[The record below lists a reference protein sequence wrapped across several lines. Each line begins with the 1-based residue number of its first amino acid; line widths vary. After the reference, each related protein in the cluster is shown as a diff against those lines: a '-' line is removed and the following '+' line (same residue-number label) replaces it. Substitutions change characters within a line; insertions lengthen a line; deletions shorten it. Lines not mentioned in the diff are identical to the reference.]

1 MKETTMETF
10 QNTLTIQRSTQDV
23 FAFLANFEN
32 VPSWNHAIQQT
43 TKTSPGPIGVGTTY
57 RQIRSMP
64 TRSREAF
71 EVTVFDPSRRLVIEG
86 QIGPFQARLGYVLE
100 PVGDATRLTNAAEL
114 EPSSTISRLLAPLA
128 ASRVKAAVAS
138 NLETL
143 KVILETDRRPS
154 HPTQPMRGIT
164 LSDDPR

>member
-32 VPSWNHAIQQT
+32 VPSWNYAIQQT

-86 QIGPFQARLGYVLE
+86 QIGCRGQKLR
-100 PVGDATRLTNAAEL
+100 
-114 EPSSTISRLLAPLA
+114 SPL
-128 ASRVKAAVAS
+128 
-138 NLETL
+138 
-143 KVILETDRRPS
+143 
-154 HPTQPMRGIT
+154 
-164 LSDDPR
+164 